1 METGSKSEHF
11 LQVFPANVSAFFDT
25 LFNFSFAYI
34 LDNIKLAEKKSKKFK
49 KSIEIV
55 YLQVY
60 NIYK

>member
-1 METGSKSEHF
+1 M
-11 LQVFPANVSAFFDT
+11 QAFPANMSVFFDT